1 MSLCCCYGSLV
12 ESFPAILDLDVRALD
27 RAAFEA
33 SEVFKVPAKPGRLR
47 LQRALFPGESC
58 AGEREEAFGASQSCV
73 SGQPAR
79 LRAEGLFDC
88 DRDEGQVRQRLADP
102 RLAPI
107 LLTLFDVV

>member
-1 MSLCCCYGSLV
+1 MSLCRCYRCLV

-33 SEVFKVPAKPGRLR
+33 SEVLNVPANPWRLR
-47 LQRALFPGESC
+47 LLCALLHGESC
-58 AGEREEAFGASQSCV
+58 TGERKEALGASQSCV

-88 DRDEGQVRQRLADP
+88 DRDGGQVGHRRADR